1 MAAGMW
7 QGLLAGYK
15 DVEEKIAARE
25 AKEEEIF
32 KRRRTLVGALR
43 PKIESG
49 IELAQ
54 TQVAQASLLKNRGIS
69 GTTLDA
75 MGQNPD
81 KLKAAYDFVTSG
93 DGVDLPPEKLNAVFK
108 ATIIGDTPPED
119 IFQSLQNTLKWYEG
133 VEGAEDVETY
143 MSTAPT
149 RGPITSAIEVRL
161 PKEVKAG
168 LDPRLD
174 GLYKLQVKVFEDN
187 LLTVARRDFNRL
199 QATLD
204 DAGELPKGEAARL
217 AVLRKDLNSFAT
229 NPNSRLELRGMYGQQ
244 ALEALLDSD
253 IAPETL
259 SGIETNPY
267 LFLLD
272 EEEGAGFRT
281 TPVDPVVE
289 TPEFPEGTYED
300 ATHFYIPIPTGGY
313 RKVPK
318 V

>member
-15 DVEEKIAARE
+15 DVEEKKAARE
-25 AKEEEIF
+25 EKEEEIM
-32 KRRRTLVGALR
+32 KRRRTVVSALR
-43 PKIESG
+43 PKIQSG

-54 TQVAQASLLKNRGIS
+54 TQVAQASLLKNRGLS
-69 GTTLDA
+69 GATLDA

-81 KLKAAYDFVTSG
+81 KLQAAYDFVTSG
-93 DGVDLPPEKLNAVFK
+93 EGVDLPPERLNDVFK
-108 ATIIGDTPPED
+108 ATIVGDTPPED

-133 VEGAEDVETY
+133 VEGAEDVEAY
-143 MSTAPT
+143 MGTAPV
-149 RGPITSAIEVRL
+149 RGPITSAIETRL
-161 PKEVKAG
+161 PEEVKAG

-174 GLYKLQVKVFEDN
+174 ALYKLQVKVFEDN
-187 LLTVARRDFNRL
+187 LLTVARREASML
-199 QATLD
+199 QQTIETG
-204 DAGELPKGEAARL
+204 GELPEGEAKRL
-217 AVLRKDLNSFAT
+217 QSLQRHLNSFST
-229 NPNSRLELRGMYGQQ
+229 NPNSRLEIRGMYGQQ

-267 LFLLD
+267 LFVVD
-272 EEEGAGFRT
+272 EEDGAGFRT

-300 ATHFYIPIPTGGY
+300 ATHFYVPIPTGGY